1 MVHWVEDPVLSL
13 QCLGWVAAL
22 AGLGSVP
29 GLGTSTCLGYGKKK
43 KNHTKKQPTN
53 PKLKLKIEL
62 PYDPV
67 IPLQD
72 IYPEKAVIQKN
83 NVYPNVHSSTIHNSQ
98 DMKAT

>member
-1 MVHWVEDPVLSL
+1 MWCIGLRIQCCHCSVLVGLLLWLAWVLSL
-13 QCLGWVAAL
+13 AWEHPRALGMV
-22 AGLGSVP
+22 
-29 GLGTSTCLGYGKKK
+29 KK